1 MFTLSL
7 NIQLICTLKK
17 LCNHP
22 CLVDE
27 EMEGTKSVNVSDSSK
42 LLVTSS
48 LITKQANLG
57 NKTVLVSNYTQVS
70 TTLLFI
76 YVELKLL
83 SKTILKLRHYC

>member
-1 MFTLSL
+1 MLTLSL

-22 CLVDE
+22 CLVDK

-48 LITKQANLG
+48 LITKQAKLG

-83 SKTILKLRHYC
+83 SKTI